1 MKWFP
6 LVAVIVATPAYA
18 QSPDIE
24 ATCMAV
30 AKNFFM
36 TEMLNVGVVQ
46 SFPELKPPGA
56 RFTYSDRPD
65 TAKTEMSDTFDCE
78 FEAVNAPYKLLRFCV
93 SNTCYSNDEKDG
105 ERKRR
110 FQEMQV
116 LLQRP
121 AKSD

>member
-1 MKWFP
+1 MLHKDEPEGLFP
-6 LVAVIVATPAYA
+6 AISADACLRRRTANGRVQRA
-18 QSPDIE
+18 QKEQFRRCRVLSP
-24 ATCMAV
+24 T
-30 AKNFFM
+30 
-36 TEMLNVGVVQ
+36 G
-46 SFPELKPPGA
+46 
-56 RFTYSDRPD
+56 